1 MDLRGRSP
9 LSLTDLS
16 AEEFMYL
23 VKALMVAT
31 LAREP

>member
-1 MDLRGRSP
+1 MALRGFSL

-16 AEEFMYL
+16 AEEFTYL
-23 VKALMVAT
+23 VEALMVAT